1 MKKLI
6 EKETASF
13 LFLEREERDLWKESW
28 KNGQVETRL
37 SIMRIENLLF
47 ALNYVKSGHSEER
60 TRSSCLLVQVWTCT
74 NLHRPASTCIDDSVS
89 LFFDATSVSRMY
101 VMIKQKVNM
110 QNYSLILLIVLI
122 DPINKHIFFFTYFKF
137 YQLKWKKKQCTH
149 W

>member
-60 TRSSCLLVQVWTCT
+60 TGSSCLLVQVWTCT
-74 NLHRPASTCIDDSVS
+74 NLHRPASTCIDVS

-110 QNYSLILLIVLI
+110 QNYSLIVLIVLI
-122 DPINKHIFFFTYFKF
+122 DPINKHIFFSHILNFIN
-137 YQLKWKKKQCTH
+137 
-149 W
+149 